1 MSRRRKND
9 RGTAAFYQSDRV
21 LENNGKWYFQ
31 TREEGLKGPFPDR
44 QAAQDMLQAYIKTMD
59 SPFRPSSELGLMP
72 LDP

>member
-59 SPFRPSSELGLMP
+59 SPFRPSSELGPMP

>member
-44 QAAQDMLQAYIKTMD
+44 QAAQDMLQA
-59 SPFRPSSELGLMP
+59 
-72 LDP
+72 